1 MDTKADPLK
10 CQVCQEAYKDPF
22 LLPCL
27 HSFCKKCLI
36 TEMGQQSDSE
46 GKLKCPTCKS
56 GFVIPSGG
64 ISGFTQNFSL
74 ARQVEMSTYEKKFSS
89 GGEIPCDRCAKQ
101 ANGYAVVFCCQCC
114 FFLCLS
120 CKENHQSWRQMMDH
134 ELVEVGEEKIQDNKL
149 PKIPQKPI
157 YCSQHNDEKLKC
169 YCQECEVLTC
179 RDCWMYSHKD
189 HTNRPYTE
197 IIDQVSAEIRESLNS
212 CEEVVNKLEEAEL
225 KFNNLKI
232 RIKSHKKEVEDEV
245 NKVFTAL
252 SKAVKDRWE
261 AVLSECE
268 MVQESKISVIDAQ
281 IEEFHKLKEA
291 YEYSKSALKTHESF
305 ELLASKRLFK
315 DRLNQCLQ
323 SCKQELAG
331 PKEDDFIIASLE
343 DAELLKSIEEFGLV
357 TGKDFSKSYL
367 DTGIAI
373 ASATVNTERKFSLL
387 LRDSKGNPVSEQAIS
402 VTAALEEVTNGK
414 KTSVAIAINED
425 VASLSCF
432 PTTEGEYKL
441 RVTVGGIGAQHSP
454 YSLWVK
460 QPKNLSSLNNSCTKS
475 FAVGKNTN
483 GVAVHSN
490 GDVYVSDTQCY
501 INIFDE
507 AGSRKSTIGSPGRE
521 QAQFQNP
528 FGLTIY
534 NGVLYVVDQRNNRI
548 QKFSLSGE
556 YIGEFGSNGSGESQL
571 SGPQGISHDGKG
583 NILVADSNSRK
594 VKVFTTEGSFVKAIQ
609 CSGTPSDVAVDNDGN
624 IHATIRNQNNV
635 QVFSPSGVG
644 IKVYS
649 NTRGYFQ
656 NPQGIAID
664 NRGYSFITAQYY
676 QSNTTYYYLHILDTN
691 GQQLNLLS
699 SFNQPMG
706 VALDKHSSIYIA
718 DNANHRVLQY

>member
-1 MDTKADPLK
+1 M
-10 CQVCQEAYKDPF
+10 V
-22 LLPCL
+22 
-27 HSFCKKCLI
+27 
-36 TEMGQQSDSE
+36 
-46 GKLKCPTCKS
+46 
-56 GFVIPSGG
+56 PSGG
-64 ISGFTQNFSL
+64 ISGFMQNLSL

-134 ELVEVGEEKIQDNKL
+134 ELVEVGEGKKPGNKL
-149 PKIPQKPI
+149 PKIPQKLISCP
-157 YCSQHNDEKLKC
+157 QHNDEKLKF

-179 RDCWMYSHKD
+179 RDCLVYSHKD
-189 HTNRPYTE
+189 HIIRPYKE

-225 KFNNLKI
+225 ELNNLKTK
-232 RIKSHKKEVEDEV
+232 IKSHKQEVEDKI

-291 YEYSKSALKTHESF
+291 HEHLKSALKTHESF
-305 ELLASKRLFK
+305 ELLASKKLFK

-331 PKEDDFIIASLE
+331 PKEDDFMIASL
-343 DAELLKSIEEFGLV
+343 DNAELLKSIEEFGLV
-357 TGKDFSKSYL
+357 TDKDFSKSYL

-373 ASATVNTERKFSLL
+373 ASATVKVERKFSLV
-387 LRDSKGNPVSEQAIS
+387 LRDNKGNSVSEQTIP
-402 VTAALEEVTNGK
+402 VTAVLEEVTNGK
-414 KTSVAIAINED
+414 KTSVAVAINED
-425 VASLSCF
+425 VASLSCI

-441 RVTVGGIGAQHSP
+441 TVTVGGIGVQHSP

-460 QPKNLSSLNNSCTKS
+460 QPKNLSSLSNTKS
-475 FAVGKNTN
+475 FSIGRNTN

-490 GDVYVSDTQCY
+490 GDVYVSDNQGY
-501 INIFDE
+501 VNIFDE
-507 AGSRKSTIGSPGRE
+507 AGSKKSRIGSPGRG
-521 QAQFQNP
+521 QAEFQNP

-534 NGVLYVVDQRNNRI
+534 NGVLYVAEQGNNRI
-548 QKFSLSGE
+548 QKFTLSGE
-556 YIGEFGSNGSGESQL
+556 YIGEFGSNGSGEGQL
-571 SGPQGISHDGKG
+571 SGPQGISYDGKG
-583 NILVADSNSRK
+583 NILVADSNSCK
-594 VKVFTTEGSFVKAIQ
+594 VKVFTTEGSFVKAIE

-649 NTRGYFQ
+649 NTSGNFEY
-656 NPQGIAID
+656 PQGIAID
-664 NRGYSFITAQYY
+664 DRGYRFITAQYY
-676 QSNTTYYYLHILDTN
+676 QYNEYNQYTYVNSTQHDPYSFDETYCYYLHILDTN
-691 GQQLNLLS
+691 GQQLNRLS
-699 SFNQPMG
+699 GFSQPYG
-706 VALDKHSSIYIA
+706 VALDKDGSIYVA
-718 DNANHRVLQY
+718 DNANRRVMQYAASSSNIR